1 MGERVVLS
9 SLHED
14 AIDLFNVCSDLKRV
28 CYTLYSADYRL
39 PREGKEV
46 KIFMSF
52 RPMLC
57 RRNERSVSDIVKRM
71 RIGNPEGKFIVEEKL
86 DGERIQLHKRGSEF
100 RYFSRK
106 DKDYTCVDAQ

>member
-28 CYTLYSADYRL
+28 CYTLYDAGFRL

-71 RIGNPEGKFIVEEKL
+71 KVGNPG
-86 DGERIQLHKRGSEF
+86 RRRG
-100 RYFSRK
+100 
-106 DKDYTCVDAQ
+106 C